1 MVSDSIDN
9 IVLCRPQRRT
19 DKDVVILC
27 TERVEYVHIWLAMTQ
42 QLGELPEELLAP
54 CARDNDELQPCLV
67 VTDITESMRT
77 SRSNHGNRPR
87 LCSEEVVPD
96 FDLIDSLEK
105 SEYLKLMGM
114 HMKCGS
120 CAGAGDFLED
130 RKGSSRG
137 CRGHFDG
144 GLDTG
149 ARHSLSCAIRNE
161 QIRIF
166 NTFAKP
172 KMR

>member
-1 MVSDSIDN
+1 MVSDSLDK
-9 IVLCRPQRRT
+9 IVLYRPQRRT
-19 DKDVVILC
+19 DKEGVILC

-42 QLGELPEELLAP
+42 QLGELPEELLAT

-67 VTDITESMRT
+67 LTDITESVGA
-77 SRSNHGNRPR
+77 SRSDYGNRPR
-87 LCSEEVVPD
+87 LCSEEVVPY
-96 FDLIDSLEK
+96 FDLIDALEK

-114 HMKCGS
+114 DMKCGS

-144 GLDTG
+144 CLDTG
-149 ARHSLSCAIRNE
+149 ERHSFSCAIRNE
-161 QIRIF
+161 
-166 NTFAKP
+166 
-172 KMR
+172 

>member
-1 MVSDSIDN
+1 MVSDSLEH
-9 IVLCRPQRRT
+9 IVLDRPQRRT
-19 DKDVVILC
+19 DKAGVILC
-27 TERVEYVHIWLAMTQ
+27 TERVEYVHSWLAMTQ
-42 QLGELPEELLAP
+42 QLGELPEELLATG
-54 CARDNDELQPCLV
+54 ARDNDELQPRLV
-67 VTDITESMRT
+67 LTDIPESVGA
-77 SRSNHGNRPR
+77 SRSDHGNRPR

-96 FDLIDSLEK
+96 FDLIDALEK

-114 HMKCGS
+114 DMQCGS

-149 ARHSLSCAIRNE
+149 ERHALSCAIWNE
-161 QIRIF
+161 
-166 NTFAKP
+166 
-172 KMR
+172 